1 MSSRRRLDENW
12 RRRWLDVPKTRVAVV
27 GLGLLGGS
35 IGLALSRSAGRWHV
49 VGVDRDE
56 GTVGKAIAAGA
67 VDAGTTDIGQG
78 VHDADLVVFATPV
91 RTVPD
96 LIRTAAPGMKSGA
109 VVTDVGSTKAEL
121 CRTIPPLLP
130 PGVVYIGGHPMAG
143 SELKGFDA
151 ADPYL
156 FENAVY
162 VLTPATNDAVAMRRV
177 LEFVEALGAQPLVLE
192 AARHDRIVAAV
203 SHLPHLVAAALVNA
217 VADAAAADAQLLALA
232 AGGFRDTTRIA
243 SGDPALWRDICMTN
257 REPLTAML
265 NLFQHTLAR
274 LRGAVEAG
282 DDEEL
287 HAQLEAARATREQ
300 LPRHRKGILSTM
312 YELVVQLED
321 RPGAI
326 SEVTACLAAKQI
338 NIKDIE
344 ILRVREGEGGTLR
357 LALESEDDVE
367 RSLDALAKAGFFA
380 RRRG

>member
-1 MSSRRRLDENW
+1 
-12 RRRWLDVPKTRVAVV
+12 
-27 GLGLLGGS
+27 
-35 IGLALSRSAGRWHV
+35 
-49 VGVDRDE
+49 
-56 GTVGKAIAAGA
+56 
-67 VDAGTTDIGQG
+67 
-78 VHDADLVVFATPV
+78 
-91 RTVPD
+91 
-96 LIRTAAPGMKSGA
+96 MKSGA

-265 NLFQHTLAR
+265 NLFQHTLCTPAR
-274 LRGAVEAG
+274 RCRSRRRRRAPRPTRGG
-282 DDEEL
+282 
-287 HAQLEAARATREQ
+287 QAAREQ

-321 RPGAI
+321 WPGRDQR
-326 SEVTACLAAKQI
+326 S
-338 NIKDIE
+338 D
-344 ILRVREGEGGTLR
+344 RVFGGKTNQH
-357 LALESEDDVE
+357 
-367 RSLDALAKAGFFA
+367 
-380 RRRG
+380 